1 MTDVLDVSLND
12 EAQIDEIE
20 LLTDLMALAA
30 RTPERLDPHDVDAM
44 LGVASELSEPYERE
58 VPAQRLRG

>member
-1 MTDVLDVSLND
+1 MMDVLDVRLSD
-12 EAQIDEIE
+12 DAQIDEIE

-30 RTPERLDPHDVDAM
+30 RTPDRLDPHTVDAT
-44 LGVASELSEPYERE
+44 LG

>member
-1 MTDVLDVSLND
+1 MTDVLDVTLND
-12 EAQIDEIE
+12 DAQIDEIE

-30 RTPERLDPHDVDAM
+30 RTPERLDAHEVDAM
-44 LGVASELSEPYERE
+44 LGLPSEPD

>member
-12 EAQIDEIE
+12 DAQADEIE

-30 RTPERLDPHDVDAM
+30 RTPERLDPHEVDAL
-44 LGVASELSEPYERE
+44 LGLTSEPD